1 MKKKFKILLSAYAC
15 EPNKGSEAEV
25 GWKWAT
31 TLSLLG
37 HEVYVITR
45 RNNKEHI
52 ELYLSKNEYK
62 KLNFIYFDYP
72 KWFLKIFKGK
82 SNSYPYLYYF
92 FWQIGI
98 FFSTKSLIRKIN
110 FDFIHHVTWVSYRF
124 PSFLCLHKIPFIFGP
139 VSGGENSPKIL
150 KKNFPAVYKL
160 KEFLRDLSNLYI
172 KISPLI
178 NLTLSKSHRIF
189 VCTEESKK
197 IIPLKY
203 HHKTEVLLAIG
214 IEKYLKKNTK
224 STKNKKNFNLIFA
237 GILEPRKGISILLKT
252 FSLIKNKNK
261 NVILN
266 IVGSG
271 SMLSSMKK
279 EAAKLNLN
287 NSINW
292 LGQINRS
299 ELIDLFHNNDILIA
313 PYLRDSGGFI
323 LLEAMSTALPV
334 ATLNIGGPALI
345 VDNKCGVLIDVK
357 DKNEN
362 QITSELALK
371 INELIHDNEKLIYKK
386 KLSLEKIEEF
396 SWEKKILRLYK

>member
-15 EPNKGSEAEV
+15 EPNKGSEPEI

-31 TLSLLG
+31 TLSNLG

-45 RNNKEHI
+45 SNNKEHI

-62 KLNFIYFDYP
+62 KLFFIYFDYP
-72 KWFLKIFKGK
+72 NWFLKIFKGK

-98 FFSTKSLIRKIN
+98 FFTTRKLIKKIK
-110 FDFIHHVTWVSYRF
+110 FDYLQHVTFGTLRY
-124 PSFLCLHKIPFIFGP
+124 PSLLCLLDIPFIFGP
-139 VSGGENSPKIL
+139 VGGGENSPKNL
-150 KKNFPAVYKL
+150 KKSFPIIYKL

-178 NLTLSKSHRIF
+178 NLTLFKSHRIF

-203 HHKTEVLLAIG
+203 HNKTEVLLGIG
-214 IEKYLKKNTK
+214 IEKSLQENTK
-224 STKNKKNFNLIFA
+224 LIKDKNFFNLIFA
-237 GILEPRKGISILLKT
+237 GILEPRKGTSILLKT
-252 FSLIKNKNK
+252 FSLIKSKNK

-271 SMLSSMKK
+271 SMLDSMKK
-279 EAAKLNLN
+279 DASKLNLN
-287 NSINW
+287 SSINW
-292 LGQINRS
+292 LGQINRT

-313 PYLRDSGGFI
+313 PYLRDSGGFVI
-323 LLEAMSTALPV
+323 LEAMSTALPV
-334 ATLNIGGPALI
+334 ATLNIGGPALM
-345 VDNKCGVLIDVK
+345 VDNECGVLIDVK
-357 DKNEN
+357 YKNEN
-362 QITSELALK
+362 QIISELALE
-371 INELIHDNEKLIYKK
+371 INELIHDQEKLIYKR
-386 KLSLEKIEEF
+386 KLSLEKIKEF
-396 SWEKKILRLYK
+396 SWEKKVLRLYK